1 MQSDNAVQE
10 TERSACALQRRN
22 EIRKVAVGIL
32 IPLIGFWYQ
41 TAMAGSPIS
50 GAKDGV
56 AIQGF
61 DTVAYFTE
69 AKAVK
74 GSPRL
79 AHEWAGTVWFFATIE
94 NRDAFAS
101 QPEKYAPQYGGHCA
115 LSVANGKDAKGSG
128 RHGIYTKA
136 CSIST
141 PATTCKPGGCG
152 TSLATSPAQTSNG
165 QASRLAWRPSE
176 DLLRM

>member
-1 MQSDNAVQE
+1 
-10 TERSACALQRRN
+10 
-22 EIRKVAVGIL
+22 VAIL

-50 GAKDGV
+50 GAKDDV

-128 RHGIYTKA
+128 EAWHLHQGVLYLNASNNVQARWLRDVSGNISRADQQWPSIKA
-136 CSIST
+136 
-141 PATTCKPGGCG
+141 
-152 TSLATSPAQTSNG
+152 
-165 QASRLAWRPSE
+165 RLEAE
-176 DLLRM
+176 